1 MNIETEK
8 EYRIFRN
15 ENNGKVYYNIGLSHK
30 KQDDTWEYG
39 TMSCRFPKDAD
50 IPHKAKI
57 KIHSAWLDFWL
68 KDKVSHPYVFI
79 NKYEILEEDSTNQ
92 IGKETTQI
100 EVPQNTKS
108 EYDNLNSSVQIN
120 DDDLP
125 F

>member
-15 ENNGKVYYNIGLSHK
+15 ENNGKVYYRIGLSHK
-30 KQDDTWEYG
+30 KQDNTWEHG
-39 TMSCRFPKDAD
+39 TMDCRFPKDAD
-50 IPHKAKI
+50 IPNKSKI

-79 NKYEILEEDSTNQ
+79 NKYEIITENKQQEEPTEEANEFSAMSINTNYQ
-92 IGKETTQI
+92 ENEIK
-100 EVPQNTKS
+100 
-108 EYDNLNSSVQIN
+108 IN
-120 DDDLP
+120 DNDLP

>member
-15 ENNGKVYYNIGLSHK
+15 ENDGKVYYSIGLSHK
-30 KQDDTWEYG
+30 KQDNTWEYG

-50 IPHKAKI
+50 IPNKTKI

-79 NKYEILEEDSTNQ
+79 NKYEIVIENKQQEEPAEEANEFSAMSINTNYQ
-92 IGKETTQI
+92 ENEIK
-100 EVPQNTKS
+100 
-108 EYDNLNSSVQIN
+108 IN
-120 DDDLP
+120 DNDLP

>member
-15 ENNGKVYYNIGLSHK
+15 ENNGKVYYRIGLSHK
-30 KQDDTWEYG
+30 KQDNTWEHG
-39 TMSCRFPKDAD
+39 TMDCRFPKDAD

-79 NKYEILEEDSTNQ
+79 NKYEILDEKEEPKNEANEFSAMSIKTNYQ
-92 IGKETTQI
+92 ENEIK
-100 EVPQNTKS
+100 
-108 EYDNLNSSVQIN
+108 IN
-120 DDDLP
+120 DNDLP